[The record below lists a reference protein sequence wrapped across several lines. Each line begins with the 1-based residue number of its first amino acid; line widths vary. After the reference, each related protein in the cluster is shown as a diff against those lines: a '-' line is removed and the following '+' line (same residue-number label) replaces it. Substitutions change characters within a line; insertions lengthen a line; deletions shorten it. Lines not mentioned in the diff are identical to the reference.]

1 LVTGKKRR
9 TTPIRVSE
17 PGVVPLSDEDRQQ
30 AVTAISSMI
39 EAWWTRQNRDG
50 EPAAVNSDEGS
61 THPR

>member
-1 LVTGKKRR
+1 
-9 TTPIRVSE
+9 
-17 PGVVPLSDEDRQQ
+17 LSDEDRRQ

-39 EAWWTRQNRDG
+39 EAWWTRQSRDD